1 MILELATKCNMVVSQ
16 FNNVKIS
23 ALSVATPTRKI
34 PVESFYNAFGEDL
47 VSKFSEMSGVKQ
59 IAHSIPEQTASDLGF
74 TAAEQIFSSGKI
86 KKEDIGVLVF
96 VSQKPDYRFPATSYV
111 LQKRLGLNQDIICHD
126 ISLACSGFVYG
137 LQNTLSLLELVPHK
151 KALLITADTS
161 YKTMSPQ
168 DRTMIMLFGDSG
180 SAVVLEKDSSQVND
194 FTFAF
199 RTNGYKFKS
208 IITPAGAFRNRD
220 LQPVD
225 EKWSDDITR
234 NDYNTHMKG
243 MAVFEFSITD
253 VPRLINDFFK
263 ETETSPDDYDSFIL
277 HQANLYI
284 LKQLSR
290 KCKIP
295 IEKIPVSIDRFGN
308 NSSNSIPLVLSDHF
322 HNRSEFLKLFISG
335 FGAGLSWGCGTISIH
350 TDVIFP
356 IIESDDFFKD

>member
-1 MILELATKCNMVVSQ
+1 VTLELVTKCNMVVSQ
-16 FNNVKIS
+16 FKKVRIS
-23 ALSVATPTRKI
+23 ALSVAVPTRKT
-34 PVESFYNAFGEDL
+34 PVESFYDIFGENL

-74 TAAEQIFSSGKI
+74 IAGSNIFNSGKI

-96 VSQKPDYRFPATSYV
+96 VSQKPDYRFPATSHV
-111 LQKRLGLNQDIICHD
+111 LQKRLGLNNNIICHD

-137 LQNTLSLLELVPHK
+137 MQDALSLLELVPNK

-161 YKTMSPQ
+161 YKTMSPY

-180 SAVVLEKDSSQVND
+180 SAVVLEKDNNQKNE
-194 FTFAF
+194 FKFAF
-199 RTNGYKFKS
+199 RTNGFKFKS

-220 LQPVD
+220 LKLMD
-225 EKWSDDITR
+225 EKWSDDIIR

-243 MAVFEFSITD
+243 MDVFEFSITD
-253 VPRLINDFFK
+253 VPRLINDYYI
-263 ETETSPDDYDSFIL
+263 ETNTSAEDYDFFIL

-295 IEKIPVSIDRFGN
+295 MDKIPVSIDRFGN

-322 HNRSEFLKLFISG
+322 SKKNLQINLFISG
-335 FGAGLSWGCGTISIH
+335 FGAGLSWGCGNITID

-356 IIESDDFFKD
+356 IIESDDYSY